1 MRGTAA
7 PRWPRSS
14 PSGSSSERASAGLR
28 GKERAVV
35 MAEVLVLVEQVGG
48 DVKKV
53 TAELLTVAAR
63 LGTPAAVWAGPGVE
77 SGKGRLAEFGAA
89 KVYVAD
95 SADLAD
101 YVVAPTAEL
110 LASLVTQVSPAA
122 VLIAGSAEGKEVAG
136 RLAVKTGSGV
146 LTDAVDVVAGED
158 GTALVSQANF
168 GGAVNVH
175 SKVKSGLAIITVRP
189 NAVTPEV
196 AAGAAEVVAV
206 EFVASDAARVA

>member
-35 MAEVLVLVEQVGG
+35 MAEVLVLVEQAGG

-63 LGTPAAVWAGPGVE
+63 LGTPAAVWAGPGAE
-77 SGKGRLAEFGAA
+77 SGRGRLAEFGAA

-101 YVVAPTAEL
+101 YVVAPKAEL
-110 LASLVTQVSPAA
+110 LAQLVAAVSPAA
-122 VLIAGSAEGKEVAG
+122 VLIAGSAEGKEIAG
-136 RLAVKTGSGV
+136 RLAVKAGLGV
-146 LTDAVDVVAGED
+146 LTDAVDVVAGA
-158 GTALVSQANF
+158 GGSAVVSQANF
-168 GGAVNVH
+168 GGSVNVH
-175 SKVKSGLAIITVRP
+175 SRVKSGAPVITV
-189 NAVTPEV
+189 
-196 AAGAAEVVAV
+196 
-206 EFVASDAARVA
+206 